1 MLIINTLLIWDFR
14 GVSGLVRLAGGSNR
28 EYTYFAFSG
37 SPDLAIRV
45 TPQDQDS
52 TICGPLIAAARG
64 KPTNSVDSHHVPES
78 S

>member
-14 GVSGLVRLAGGSNR
+14 GVSGLVRFAGGLIVN
-28 EYTYFAFSG
+28 
-37 SPDLAIRV
+37 V
-45 TPQDQDS
+45 TPKDQGS